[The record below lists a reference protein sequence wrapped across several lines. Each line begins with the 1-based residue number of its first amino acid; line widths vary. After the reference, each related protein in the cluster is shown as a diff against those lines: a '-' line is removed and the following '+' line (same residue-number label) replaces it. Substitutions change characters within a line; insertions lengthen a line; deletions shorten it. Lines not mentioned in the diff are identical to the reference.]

1 MKTNASIQNPF
12 LFNPEI
18 SFPGE
23 WPMVRQAKP
32 RPRALTLAMET
43 QIDCKQEF
51 VCGVILILCLLSGLA
66 AFVAQFAAA

>member
-18 SFPGE
+18 SFAGK
-23 WPMVRQAKP
+23 WPTVRQAKP

-43 QIDCKQEF
+43 QIDYKQEF
-51 VCGVILILCLLSGLA
+51 ACGVVLLLCLLSGLA
-66 AFVAQFAAA
+66 AVIAQFAAA